1 MQGVEENAGL
11 DGGAQPEDLR
21 GQATIDGDPEVS
33 EALRLLQGLAED
45 GEGAQVAPD
54 SVAEGHRETLGLGG
68 VEGHAKAGDCGS
80 EEVQVGLESGG
91 VFRRPRVADE
101 H

>member
-1 MQGVEENAGL
+1 MTEARSQKTSGDRRRSMETPRYRRLSDCSRGWPRMVKGRRW
-11 DGGAQPEDLR
+11 LR
-21 GQATIDGDPEVS
+21 N
-33 EALRLLQGLAED
+33 
-45 GEGAQVAPD
+45 

-68 VEGHAKAGDCGS
+68 VEGHAKAGDCSG